1 MWTCMFTE
9 SNKEALMSSPTHD
22 AEFREV
28 FDMYEPAIRA
38 YCLRRLP
45 ASQSDDAVADTFLAV
60 WRKRH
65 EAPAGDEQ
73 RLWLYGIAGNVVR
86 NARRSAHRSQRL
98 TQRIAREPGAHQE
111 SPEVIVVRNAQETDL
126 LAAIARLREVEREI
140 LLLRTWE
147 GLSSCEIASVMNLTS
162 KAVDNRLARIR
173 KKLTRMVA
181 EPTVAVFSSDPR
193 PVTEGGER

>member
-1 MWTCMFTE
+1 
-9 SNKEALMSSPTHD
+9 
-22 AEFREV
+22 
-28 FDMYEPAIRA
+28 MYEPAIRA

-45 ASQSDDAVADTFLAV
+45 VSQADDAVADTFLTV

-73 RLWLYGIAGNVVR
+73 RLWLYGIARNVVR

-98 TQRIAREPGAHQE
+98 TKRIAREPGAHQE

-126 LAAIARLREVEREI
+126 LAAIDQLRVVEREI

-147 GLSSCEIASVMNLTS
+147 GLTSREIASVMHLTP

-173 KKLTRMVA
+173 RKLTRMTAKPAAV
-181 EPTVAVFSSDPR
+181 VFSPDPR
-193 PVTEGGER
+193 PVVEGGER